1 MLKTE
6 VCLDWLDL
14 VDLESPILNF
24 SFSSLCE
31 GLLNC
36 RVPARRVPTGWTTYI
51 GKSDQGTDAARLG
64 KSVKMIRF
72 LKVSLLIFMDR
83 RDCSLN

>member
-1 MLKTE
+1 MLKIE

-14 VDLESPILNF
+14 VDLESHILSF

-31 GLLNC
+31 REATAEYQQSLC
-36 RVPARRVPTGWTTYI
+36 I
-51 GKSDQGTDAARLG
+51 CSDQGTDAARLG

-72 LKVSLLIFMDR
+72 LKVSLLTDR
-83 RDCSLN
+83 RDRSLN